1 MAGRPENAHQARLLK
16 LLRDGGRRSRAELGE
31 AVELSKSKVAVELDR
46 LLEPRPRA
54 GGGGGGWAAGGGGVG
69 RPRAGAVA
77 PTWSAS
83 PSTCASSGSTSARPP
98 STSRSP

>member
-46 LLEPRPRA
+46 LVELGLVAGQGLAGPRGGRRSHPPRPPGDLRVVWVDI
-54 GGGGGGWAAGGGGVG
+54 GAAPLDV
-69 RPRAGAVA
+69 AGAPA
-77 PTWSAS
+77 QP
-83 PSTCASSGSTSARPP
+83 RPP
-98 STSRSP
+98 PP